1 MHFKYFLS
9 SYAGEAATIVTSVKI
24 VLIENTFIL
33 VVMVNCRAEGN
44 LRLVKDAV
52 LQSQKGKVVQPKIQL
67 WSSPRASAN
76 GFQISQLEFC
86 DIFSSLHFLLGYLA
100 GPAVLNGILP
110 FLATWM
116 DGITNNNCMGRLL
129 LIALLRTGVKCLL
142 GYDKVGMFGA
152 LGQVYWT
159 PDSGWKEAAGP
170 EWLWVW

>member
-67 WSSPRASAN
+67 
-76 GFQISQLEFC
+76 
-86 DIFSSLHFLLGYLA
+86 
-100 GPAVLNGILP
+100 
-110 FLATWM
+110 
-116 DGITNNNCMGRLL
+116 
-129 LIALLRTGVKCLL
+129 
-142 GYDKVGMFGA
+142 
-152 LGQVYWT
+152 
-159 PDSGWKEAAGP
+159 
-170 EWLWVW
+170 